1 MTLQEDG
8 YDIYESSMNYGIK
21 YDFDIKESMAAFHN
35 KTFLEQIKHNLD
47 FYGMSIE
54 SLAKS
59 IGISSFRLSA
69 LINNRADFEPNEV
82 QIIKKRLH
90 LK

>member
-8 YDIYESSMNYGIK
+8 YEILESKINYSIK
-21 YDFDIKESMAAFHN
+21 HDFEILDSMAKFKN
-35 KTFLEQIKHNLD
+35 STFLDQIRHNLD
-47 FYGMSIE
+47 FYGMSLC
-54 SLAKS
+54 SLSKS
-59 IGISSFRLSA
+59 IGISEFRLSA